1 MATILKSDLV
11 NNALQELGVQ
21 TSNNPAEPE
30 DVAACFDRMEQLM
43 AEYSTAQLTILGYVL
58 GDDISAESGLLP
70 TYVRAFRYIL
80 AKDFSQY
87 FQVPLGDPLALQA
100 DQAQERIDASVLTI
114 PEIARSE
121 LQPRGAGRQGY
132 GYGWLGDRFYING
145 ETDGNTA

>member
-30 DVAACFDRMEQLM
+30 DVSACFDRMEQLM
-43 AEYSTAQLTILGYVL
+43 SEYSATQLATLGYVL

-70 TYVRAFRYIL
+70 TYVRPFRYIL

-100 DQAQERIDASVLTI
+100 DQAQERIDAAVLTI

-121 LQPRGAGRQGY
+121 LQPRGAGRQGC
-132 GYGWLGDRFYING
+132 GWLGDRFYING
-145 ETDGNTA
+145 ETDGNPT

>member
-30 DVAACFDRMEQLM
+30 DVSACFDRMEQLM
-43 AEYSTAQLTILGYVL
+43 SEYSATQLATLGYVL

-70 TYVRAFRYIL
+70 AYVRAFRYIL

-87 FQVPLGDPLALQA
+87 FQVTLGDPLALQA
-100 DQAQERIDASVLTI
+100 DQAQERIDAAVLTI

-121 LQPRGAGRQGY
+121 LQPRGAGRQGCV
-132 GYGWLGDRFYING
+132 WLGDRFYING
-145 ETDGNTA
+145 ETDGNPT

>member
-43 AEYSTAQLTILGYVL
+43 AEYTTDQLAILGYVL

-70 TYVRAFRYIL
+70 AYVRALRYIL

-100 DQAQERIDASVLTI
+100 DQAQERIDAAVLVI

-121 LQPRGAGRQGY
+121 LQPRGAGRQWY
-132 GYGWLGDRFYING
+132 RWAGDRFYING
-145 ETDGNTA
+145 EVDGNQT